1 MGYQC
6 VDCVEEGVRSTPR
19 WRNVA
24 GAGRVGRPV
33 VVHALIAINVVVFAL
48 TVFDAR
54 SLNRNDASPLFQYG
68 SLVPGLVADGEW
80 WRLITSGFLHFGPIH
95 LLFNAFALFVIG
107 RDVEGI
113 LGRARLLT
121 VYAVSLLGG
130 SAAVMLFSSPAS
142 QTAGASGAV
151 FGVMGALAVL
161 ALRLRVPATQA
172 FGLIALNVVISIAV
186 PGISLVGHLGGLV
199 AGAATTAALVYT
211 PARTGPGPQ
220 IAAVAGVVLVELA
233 LIGLALA

>member
-1 MGYQC
+1 M
-6 VDCVEEGVRSTPR
+6 RSTPR

-24 GAGRVGRPV
+24 GARRVGRPV
-33 VVHALIAINVVVFAL
+33 VVPALIAVNVVVFAL
-48 TVFDAR
+48 TVVAAG
-54 SLNRNDASPLFQYG
+54 SLNRNDASALFQYG
-68 SLVPGLVADGEW
+68 SLVPGLVTDGEW

-95 LLFNAFALFVIG
+95 LLFNMFALFVIG
-107 RDVEGI
+107 REVEGV
-113 LGRARLLT
+113 LGRARLIT

-151 FGVMGALAVL
+151 FGVMAALAVL
-161 ALRLRVPATQA
+161 ALRLRVPARQA
-172 FGLIALNVVISIAV
+172 FGLIALNIVISIVV

-211 PARTGPGPQ
+211 PARNGPGLQ
-220 IAAVAGVVLVELA
+220 IAAVSGVVVVLLA
-233 LIGLALA
+233 LIGVSVV

>member
-1 MGYQC
+1 
-6 VDCVEEGVRSTPR
+6 VDCVQDSVRSTPR

-33 VVHALIAINVVVFAL
+33 VVPALIGINVLVFAL
-48 TVFDAR
+48 TVVAAG
-54 SLNRNDASPLFQYG
+54 SLNRNDASALFQYG

-80 WRLITSGFLHFGPIH
+80 WRLITSGFLHYGPIH
-95 LLFNAFALFVIG
+95 LAFNAFALYVIG
-107 RDVEGI
+107 REVEGV
-113 LGRARLLT
+113 LGRARLIT

-130 SAAVMLFSSPAS
+130 SAAVMLFSDPAS

-151 FGVMGALAVL
+151 FGVMASLAVL
-161 ALRLRVPATQA
+161 ALRLRVPAGQA
-172 FGLIALNVVISIAV
+172 FGLIALNIVISIVV

-211 PARTGPGPQ
+211 PARNGPGLQ
-220 IAAVAGVVLVELA
+220 IAAVSGVVVVLLA
-233 LIGLALA
+233 LIGVSVV

>member
-1 MGYQC
+1 M
-6 VDCVEEGVRSTPR
+6 DCVQSSARSAPR
-19 WRNVA
+19 WRTVA

-33 VVHALIAINVVVFAL
+33 VVPAIIAVNVVVFVL
-48 TVFDAR
+48 TVLDSG
-54 SLNRNDASPLFQYG
+54 SLNRNNASPLFQYG

-80 WRLITSGFLHFGPIH
+80 WRLITSAFLHFGPIH

-107 RDVEGI
+107 REVEGV
-113 LGRARLLT
+113 LGRARLLV

-130 SAAVMLFSSPAS
+130 SAAVMLFSDPAS

-151 FGVMGALAVL
+151 FGVMASLAVL

-172 FGLIALNVVISIAV
+172 LGLIALNIVISIAI
-186 PGISLVGHLGGLV
+186 PGISLVGHLGGLA

-211 PARTGPGPQ
+211 PARNGPGLQ
-220 IAAVAGVVLVELA
+220 VAAVGGVVLVVL
-233 LIGLALA
+233 